1 MNISPFSQSSRSN
14 SAVHWEKPQDNRTFS
29 VERECH
35 LQMTKI
41 LVICEKIALIAI
53 GSTRRVG
60 HVTCKESDWKSQ
72 LTIGRQQSNY
82 REVPR
87 WEIFMEQDLRFGL
100 DLGRVAL
107 LKKKHLGRFFQVFVG
122 KKRGKAKNIEPPH

>member
-1 MNISPFSQSSRSN
+1 MDIPSYFINVSSTFVSPSHQRIETLHIYECPFFQSSRSN
-14 SAVHWEKPQDNRTFS
+14 SAVHWKKPQDNRTFS

-60 HVTCKESDWKSQ
+60 HVTYKESDWKSQ
-72 LTIGRQQSNY
+72 LTIGRQQ
-82 REVPR
+82 
-87 WEIFMEQDLRFGL
+87 
-100 DLGRVAL
+100 
-107 LKKKHLGRFFQVFVG
+107 
-122 KKRGKAKNIEPPH
+122 

>member
-72 LTIGRQQSNY
+72 LTIGRQQSESLLY
-82 REVPR
+82 REVLR
-87 WEIFMEQDLRFGL
+87 REILMEQDLRFGL
-100 DLGRVAL
+100 DLGRLAL
-107 LKKKHLGRFFQVFVG
+107 LKKKTHLGRFFQVFVG
-122 KKRGKAKNIEPPH
+122 KKKGKS

>member
-1 MNISPFSQSSRSN
+1 MTPKIGRYRVKLSDMVGRAVIYGHSLILHQCFLNICEPSPKKTVTSFMNGPFSQSSRSN

-72 LTIGRQQSNY
+72 LTIGTQ
-82 REVPR
+82 
-87 WEIFMEQDLRFGL
+87 
-100 DLGRVAL
+100 
-107 LKKKHLGRFFQVFVG
+107 
-122 KKRGKAKNIEPPH
+122 

>member
-72 LTIGRQQSNY
+72 LTIGRQQSKS
-82 REVPR
+82 
-87 WEIFMEQDLRFGL
+87 
-100 DLGRVAL
+100 L
-107 LKKKHLGRFFQVFVG
+107 LIEKSRGGRFLWN
-122 KKRGKAKNIEPPH
+122 RI